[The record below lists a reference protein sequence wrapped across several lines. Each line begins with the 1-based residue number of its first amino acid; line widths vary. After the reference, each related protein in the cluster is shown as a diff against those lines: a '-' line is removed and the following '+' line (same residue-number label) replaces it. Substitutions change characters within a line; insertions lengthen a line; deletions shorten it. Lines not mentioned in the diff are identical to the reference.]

1 MPIQKPIH
9 YRLQTIDA
17 TSPADI
23 ADLTDAVGPVQ
34 AWQFVVTQLT
44 QREARETNKRRKQY
58 LRLMLLNAQT
68 QHRLAKEQS
77 NG

>member
-1 MPIQKPIH
+1 MPVQRPNH
-9 YRLQTIDA
+9 YRLQNIDV
-17 TSPADI
+17 TSVTDI
-23 ADLTDAVGPVQ
+23 ADLTAAVGPIQ
-34 AWQFVVTQLT
+34 AWQFVITQLT